1 MRSFHGFD
9 PTTTGDVAPGAD
21 GGRAAAGGGDG
32 CDSWTIADNLGEERD
47 DVDAVVSELGED
59 RLELGPAFA
68 DKTIE
73 IYDYNPIGDV

>member
-1 MRSFHGFD
+1 MALTPQQQAMWPQVLTEAERLLE
-9 PTTTGDVAPGAD
+9 
-21 GGRAAAGGGDG
+21 GGDG
-32 CDSWTIADNLGEERD
+32 CDSWKIADNLGEERD

>member
-1 MRSFHGFD
+1 MALTPQQQVMWPQVLTEAERLLE
-9 PTTTGDVAPGAD
+9 
-21 GGRAAAGGGDG
+21 GGDG